1 MLSSPARELP
11 AALASVVVLSPA
23 DVTARLEKRADPRD
37 LLAADRAAMNV
48 DQGDRRKGS
57 PGE

>member
-11 AALASVVVLSPA
+11 AALASVMVLSPA

-48 DQGDRRKGS
+48 DQGDRRKSS